1 MASTSCLAIVQGKQ
15 KPVLCAVFRVY
26 GGRIQSFGSAPAVSL
41 RSQQVEAPWMTASQV
56 AAGGNTKHLYQDA
69 NRTELIMEKFEDVF
83 VPINSLIVMHRM
95 NWKKRQLVDE
105 QSNEKRTLPAKTL
118 GDYVNIHHNHHGM
131 NYFNTLQPLFLF
143 AMYRYL
149 VRHFD
154 YKFSLKKLRES
165 KSTVHWITI
174 AACFPPMAIAFS
186 FGHLLPLFGSKQ
198 RAYYSRYRNQTNLYY
213 RLLNQLRSPLTIS
226 HPGIPTVVS
235 SSYHTRTRS

>member
-1 MASTSCLAIVQGKQ
+1 
-15 KPVLCAVFRVY
+15 
-26 GGRIQSFGSAPAVSL
+26 
-41 RSQQVEAPWMTASQV
+41 
-56 AAGGNTKHLYQDA
+56 
-69 NRTELIMEKFEDVF
+69 
-83 VPINSLIVMHRM
+83 
-95 NWKKRQLVDE
+95 
-105 QSNEKRTLPAKTL
+105 
-118 GDYVNIHHNHHGM
+118 
-131 NYFNTLQPLFLF
+131 
-143 AMYRYL
+143 MYRYL

-226 HPGIPTVVS
+226 HPGIPTVILSLWSVCLCFS
-235 SSYHTRTRS
+235 CLSALRFAHRWRFNAWTRRLSLLPALQPASPF